1 MNLPLDATKVGPDAT
16 LLDVT
21 APAGSSAVLTLGT
34 GTQAKAATLS
44 AAKGVLY
51 SGVSQKRTEAGSTTV
66 RGDVAVRPFPGGNS
80 FYYSVRLVL
89 TPGAAVG
96 TVFDGAAL
104 PAGFRAAVRDRS
116 GSDVFSGPDFA
127 IGKLEVR

>member
-1 MNLPLDATKVGPDAT
+1 
-16 LLDVT
+16 
-21 APAGSSAVLTLGT
+21 VLALGT

-66 RGDVAVRPFPGGNS
+66 RGDVAVRPFPGASS

-89 TPGAAVG
+89 APGAAVG
-96 TVFDGAAL
+96 TVFDGAA
-104 PAGFRAAVRDRS
+104 PGASFRAAVRDRS

>member
-1 MNLPLDATKVGPDAT
+1 
-16 LLDVT
+16 
-21 APAGSSAVLTLGT
+21 VLSLGT
-34 GTQAKAATLS
+34 GTQAKGANLNVPRAI
-44 AAKGVLY
+44 LY
-51 SGVSQKRTEAGSTTV
+51 SGISQKRTEAGSATV

-80 FYYSVRLVL
+80 FYYSIRLVL

-104 PAGFRAAVRDRS
+104 TSAFRAAVRDRS
-116 GSDVFSGPDFA
+116 GSDVFAGPDFA